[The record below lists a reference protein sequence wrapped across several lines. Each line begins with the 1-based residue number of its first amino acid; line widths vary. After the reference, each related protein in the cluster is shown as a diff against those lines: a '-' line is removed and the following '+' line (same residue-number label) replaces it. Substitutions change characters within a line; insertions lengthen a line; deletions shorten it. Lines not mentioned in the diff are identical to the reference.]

1 MNQYTGFTAET
12 AKRLLV
18 DAGAFYK
25 NLLTTEFNS
34 LPDAKLIGATRGGG
48 VFNAIPEL
56 RPIEV
61 DGVKGRAKGLTN
73 LDSWDINMTANVL
86 EMTVETL
93 KLALATTTVDTTTD
107 TDYDIIKANNDIA
120 ESDYVDNI
128 TYVGK
133 LSGSEKP
140 VIIQMFNVLNS
151 NGLSIT
157 REDKNESVVTME
169 LHGHY
174 AAEDLE
180 SPPFAIYYPKA
191 PVVTP

>member
-1 MNQYTGFTAET
+1 MTQYTGFTTDT
-12 AKRLLV
+12 AQHLLT

-34 LPDAKLIGATRGGG
+34 LPDAKLLGATRGGG

-56 RPIEV
+56 RPLEV
-61 DGVKGRAKGLTN
+61 DGVKGRAKGLTI
-73 LDSWDINMTANVL
+73 LDAWDINMTANIL
-86 EMTVETL
+86 EVTVETL
-93 KLALATTTVDTTTD
+93 QLALTTATVDTTTD
-107 TDYDIIKANNDIA
+107 TDYDIVKANNDIA

-133 LSGSEKP
+133 LSGSGKP

-151 NGLSIT
+151 NGLSLT
-157 REDKNESVVTME
+157 REDKNEAVVTME
-169 LHGHY
+169 LHAHY

-191 PVVTP
+191 IPTP